1 MMFFVH
7 FKIQICLVLSIPKP
21 SQRSCEVPKK
31 SVHPFRRYWT
41 QTDRQTDRQI
51 DRQIDNQAKYKQIDV
66 VHVLYRRQV
75 FDYIDDDKV
84 LIQIEH

>member
-41 QTDRQTDRQI
+41 QTDRQ
-51 DRQIDNQAKYKQIDV
+51 IDNQAKYKQIDV
-66 VHVLYRRQV
+66 VNVLYRRQV
-75 FDYIDDDKV
+75 SDYIDDDKV